1 MKISEVAELTGLTI
15 SNIRFYERKGLI
27 DPDRREDSKYRDYT
41 PADVELIKR
50 ILLYRK
56 MDLSIEDIQNIVNDG
71 IDDKKVIEEHLSE
84 LKSKRDM
91 LDNSLELCEMYIDDE
106 DNDSDTE
113 YYLSFVKKE
122 EQRGRMYSK
131 IDELYDDFEEFSK
144 NTILPDN
151 SLLGAYIPEIWRK
164 RISVFIWSMIIVG
177 LPLVAMLHYGEDG
190 FLNII
195 ISWALWCMFF
205 FDGFARFRKVN
216 KSN

>member
-1 MKISEVAELTGLTI
+1 MKISEVADLTGLTI

-27 DPDRREDSKYRDYT
+27 DPDRRADSKYRDYT

-50 ILLYRK
+50 IVLYRK
-56 MDLSIEDIQNIVNDG
+56 MDLSIEDIQTIVNDG
-71 IDDKKVIEEHLSE
+71 IDDKNVIREHLSE

-106 DNDSDTE
+106 DNESDTE

-122 EQRGRMYSK
+122 EQQGRMYSK

-195 ISWALWCMFF
+195 FIWAFWFMFF

>member
-41 PADVELIKR
+41 PVDVDLIKR
-50 ILLYRK
+50 IVLYRK
-56 MDLSIEDIQNIVNDG
+56 MDLSIEDIQTIVNDG
-71 IDDKKVIEEHLSE
+71 IDDKKVIREHLSE
-84 LKSKRDM
+84 IKSKRDM

-106 DNDSDTE
+106 DNDFDTE
-113 YYLSFVKKE
+113 YYLSFVKRE
-122 EQRGRMYSK
+122 EQQGRMYSK

-144 NTILPDN
+144 NSILPDN
-151 SLLGAYIPEIWRK
+151 SLLSAYIPEIWRK
-164 RISVFIWSMIIVG
+164 RISVFILSMIFVG

-195 ISWALWCMFF
+195 IFWALWCMFF
-205 FDGFARFRKVN
+205 FVNFASFRKEN